1 MYGGGGFAT
10 SGSTSG
16 STHTRH
22 SLSLLDQRVRSIYLL
37 SLSVTRTGP
46 YLAPKLYAS
55 GTGSSPAKKCGRS
68 WLGRCCASPRRSPR
82 SRRRASLGAR
92 RFSRP
97 STAPPHAAACCAS
110 RQNDDDRLSNFWGRI
125 SDPLNSPSPRTGL
138 SLIQSFENA
147 FAVGQKVH
155 ACYDVLEQVGKGLEL
170 GLKGFGLCLAF
181 IVISVASTVPTW
193 MKSILRAEEGSCLLC
208 TIQTPL
214 EIR

>member
-97 STAPPHAAACCAS
+97 STAPPHAAACCAL

-125 SDPLNSPSPRTGL
+125 SDPLNAPSPQTGL

-147 FAVGQKVH
+147 FAAGRKV
-155 ACYDVLEQVGKGLEL
+155 ACYDGLEQVGKGLER
-170 GLKGFGLCLAF
+170 FGLILAF
-181 IVISVASTVPTW
+181 IAISVAPTVPTW
-193 MKSILRAEEGSCLLC
+193 MKSVLWAGSGWAAWK
-208 TIQTPL
+208 QHK
-214 EIR
+214 